1 MHYLG
6 GKFRLRNQIAGF
18 IQPYV
23 KARYF
28 EPFCGSAWVGEK
40 IEAPIRVFSDVHP
53 QLIALWNAVMLDWV
67 PPERVSEEE
76 YQLAMRGHG
85 EDYWRGFIGFGCSY
99 SGKWFG
105 GYARNG
111 RGDNYASQARNSF
124 MKRANGERNYAGN
137 ARSQLLKRKSGFG
150 GATFLNWD
158 YREVFSLLKPGDVV
172 YCDPPYLGTTSYD
185 GTEPFD
191 HGTFWDSCRGATD
204 RGALV
209 FVSEYQAPPDIPCVL
224 EMPTRTSIRTNDR
237 AAQNRVEKLFLVG

>member
-1 MHYLG
+1 MLSYPRMRYLG

-23 KARYF
+23 RERYF

-40 IEAPIRVFSDVHP
+40 IEAPVRVFSDVHP
-53 QLIALWNAVMLDWV
+53 QLIALWNAVMLGWV
-67 PPERVSEEE
+67 PPENVSEEE
-76 YQLAMRGHG
+76 HREARRGFG
-85 EDYWRGFIGFGCSY
+85 EQYLRGFIGFGCSY
-99 SGKWFG
+99 SGHWFH
-105 GYARNG
+105 GYARDKSG
-111 RGDNYASQARNSF
+111 
-124 MKRANGERNYAGN
+124 RNYAGN
-137 ARSQLLKRKSGFG
+137 ARSQLLKRKSGFS
-150 GATFLNWD
+150 GAAFLDWD

-172 YCDPPYLGTTSYD
+172 YCDPPYLGMTSYD

-191 HGTFWDSCRGATD
+191 HGTFWGSCRGAAD
-204 RGALV
+204 RGALI